1 MGASKMAPFFSGHTG
16 AMPVEY
22 YRVQHDRVMRQY
34 EILDFF
40 SAATSFATEYINT
53 ALRNPVNHFPSG
65 TNDDAGI
72 GFHRKLFATDAKLVP
87 LDIGYVRRPV
97 QLARIDPRFLH
108 RVFPCQYL

>member
-40 SAATSFATEYINT
+40 LLQLHLQQNT
-53 ALRNPVNHFPSG
+53 L
-65 TNDDAGI
+65 I
-72 GFHRKLFATDAKLVP
+72 
-87 LDIGYVRRPV
+87 
-97 QLARIDPRFLH
+97 LH
-108 RVFPCQYL
+108 